1 VAAFLYLLKRNRAR
15 NFKK

>member
-1 VAAFLYLLKRNRAR
+1 VAAFLFLLKRNRAR